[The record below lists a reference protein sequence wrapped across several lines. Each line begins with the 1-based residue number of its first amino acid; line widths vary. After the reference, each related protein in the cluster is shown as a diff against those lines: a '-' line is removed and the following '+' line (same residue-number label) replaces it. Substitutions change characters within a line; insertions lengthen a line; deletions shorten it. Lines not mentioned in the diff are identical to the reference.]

1 MCVFNQRGGNDLKNK
16 RNKMQGEALWMK
28 IGVVQPRRDAENYK
42 RNIERALTYIGS
54 ASKDLDLLLF
64 PEGFP
69 GPWWLAP
76 DQRAKDLVSNK
87 IEESEAYESIREG
100 LKDKGTIVGFGTTER
115 LGGRLYN
122 SYGLT
127 GPEGLV
133 GVYRKML
140 PAAFEL
146 LAPSPLS
153 QANEVKV
160 WDVRGGKVGVSI
172 CWEALFPEIPRAVAK
187 KGAELLLF
195 PTGGMLYD
203 LKPSWRNVWLARAVE
218 NVCYVAGNVSIY
230 GNEEGMALIAS
241 PEGVVV
247 ESSTQGVIVAE
258 LDLERIRWLRSIDE
272 ELTLP
277 KKYKTVPG
285 LLKWADR
292 IPSIIQ

>member
-1 MCVFNQRGGNDLKNK
+1 MR
-16 RNKMQGEALWMK
+16 
-28 IGVVQPRRDAENYK
+28 IGVVQPKRDADDY
-42 RNIERALTYIGS
+42 RLNIETALAYIAS

-76 DQRAKDLVSNK
+76 DQRAKDLVTKK
-87 IEESEAYESIREG
+87 IEESEAQESIRQA

-122 SYGLT
+122 SYALT
-127 GPEGLV
+127 GSEGLV

-146 LAPSPLS
+146 LAPSPVS

-160 WDVRGGKVGVSI
+160 WDIRGAKVGVSI

-187 KGAELLLF
+187 KGAELLIF
-195 PTGGMLYD
+195 PTGGMLHD

-241 PEGVVV
+241 PEGVAV
-247 ESSTQGVIVAE
+247 ESSTEGVIVAE

-292 IPSIIQ
+292 IPSMFD

>member
-1 MCVFNQRGGNDLKNK
+1 
-16 RNKMQGEALWMK
+16 MK

-42 RNIERALTYIGS
+42 LNIERALKYTDI
-54 ASKDLDLLLF
+54 AAKDLDLLLF

-76 DQRAKDLVSNK
+76 DQRAKDLVSKK
-87 IEESEAYESIREG
+87 IEESEAYVSIRQS
-100 LKDKGTIVGFGTTER
+100 LKGKSTLVGFGTTEK
-115 LGGRLYN
+115 LDDRLYN

-127 GPEGLV
+127 SSESLV

-146 LAPSPLS
+146 LAPSPVS

-160 WDVRGGKVGVSI
+160 WDVKGVKVGVSI
-172 CWEALFPEIPRAVAK
+172 CWEALFPEIPRAAAK
-187 KGAELLLF
+187 KGAELLIF

-203 LKPSWRNVWLARAVE
+203 LRPSWRNVWLARAVE
-218 NVCYVAGNVSIY
+218 NVCYVAGNVSLY

-241 PEGVVV
+241 PEGVLI
-247 ESSTQGVIVAE
+247 ESTTEGVITAE
-258 LDLERIRWLRSIDE
+258 LDLERMRWLRSTDE

-285 LLKWADR
+285 LLRWSDR
-292 IPSIIQ
+292 IPRMI